1 MVMVEHYE
9 QVLHYCQLTVHEYCF
24 RNEKL
29 NPLKKSILTQDLFW
43 IKIKN
48 MNKKHWTIVF
58 KIVKILVPHQ

>member
-9 QVLHYCQLTVHEYCF
+9 QIRIIVNLLHEYGF

-29 NPLKKSILTQDLFW
+29 NSFKISKLTQDLFW

-48 MNKKHWTIVF
+48 MNKF
-58 KIVKILVPHQ
+58 L

>member
-29 NPLKKSILTQDLFW
+29 NPFKKSILTQDLFW
-43 IKIKN
+43 IKVKN
-48 MNKKHWTIVF
+48 MNKNIE
-58 KIVKILVPHQ
+58 Q